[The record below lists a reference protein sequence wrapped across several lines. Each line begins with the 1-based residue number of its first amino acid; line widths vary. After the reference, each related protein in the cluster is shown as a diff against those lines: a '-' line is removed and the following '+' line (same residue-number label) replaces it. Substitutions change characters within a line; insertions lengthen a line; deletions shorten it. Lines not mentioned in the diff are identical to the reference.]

1 MATPPIPTDSK
12 TTPAKPRASR
22 AADGRGGSTGL
33 PVTDGAKALS
43 STGRAVDEPVSS
55 APSSGLSL
63 TDFLDLATLQ
73 DVQDSFTA
81 VTRLDT
87 SVLDAAGQPLTLPT
101 DAVSRAASD
110 SVLDQLITP
119 EVEATDGRLTAPI
132 VVEGR
137 TLGSI
142 RVQSRALEAG
152 ELDREAEARFASVL
166 TRLGLDE
173 EARAE
178 LSAAASAVYGAKT
191 AASAQLLVL
200 IANAIARLCYQQHT
214 AEQRLDEL
222 SVLYKLSTI
231 LSTRGNLQAV
241 LDTAARSAAEVMKV
255 RATSIRLLEGRPPDQ
270 QLKLAASFGL
280 SQGYRDKGD
289 VMLAQS
295 KLAQRALRGEM
306 VYVGDMQHDDRVVF
320 PQAAAEEGLA
330 SFVAAGMV
338 ANDQPIGTVQLF
350 TEEPRVF
357 TRSEQDL
364 LRAIAQL
371 LATAIENARLDAQRA
386 ASRDMV
392 RQLHLAADVQRRMLP
407 SRMPNLPGVEV
418 AARYVPSLDL
428 GGDFYDFIR
437 LDYSLGLAIGDVV
450 GKGVAASL
458 LMASTRAAL
467 RAYAQDLYDLD
478 EVISRVNTALCRDT
492 RDNEFATLWYGTLD
506 PLTMR
511 LTYCNAGHEPPLL
524 LRPGEPDPI
533 PLDLGGMIVGVDPN
547 TEYEKGIWDFEPG
560 DLLLLYTDG
569 LGDAMNGDDQ
579 RFGRDRID
587 EVLREC
593 ADKSAQDA
601 LNHILWQMRRHTGP
615 RRGTDDTTLVTL
627 RVK

>member
-1 MATPPIPTDSK
+1 MASPPIQAEGQATPVDPVGD
-12 TTPAKPRASR
+12 
-22 AADGRGGSTGL
+22 RGALPEVMATGL
-33 PVTDGAKALS
+33 PVTDGAKAIPNADG
-43 STGRAVDEPVSS
+43 TVDERVSS
-55 APSSGLSL
+55 APAARLSL

-87 SVLDAAGQPLTLPT
+87 SVLDADGLPLTAPT

-110 SVLDQLITP
+110 TVLDQLITP
-119 EVEATDGRLTAPI
+119 EVQATAGRLTAPI
-132 VVEGR
+132 VVDGR

-142 RVQSRALEAG
+142 RVQSRQVETG
-152 ELDREAEARFASVL
+152 ELDPDARARFTASALRLGVEESDLEALNAAAAEA
-166 TRLGLDE
+166 
-173 EARAE
+173 
-178 LSAAASAVYGAKT
+178 YGTKT

-214 AEQRLDEL
+214 AALRLDEL
-222 SVLYKLSTI
+222 SVLYKLSTV

-241 LDTAARSAAEVMKV
+241 LDTAARSAAEVMQV
-255 RATSIRLLEGRPPDQ
+255 RATSIRLLEGKPPDQ
-270 QLKLAASFGL
+270 HLKLAASFGL
-280 SQGYRDKGD
+280 SQTYRDKGD

-320 PQAAAEEGLA
+320 PQAAEEEGLA
-330 SFVAAGMV
+330 SFMAAGMV
-338 ANDQPIGTVQLF
+338 ANGQPIGTVQLF
-350 TEEPRVF
+350 TEAPRVF
-357 TRSEQDL
+357 TNSELDL
-364 LRAIAQL
+364 LRAITQL

-478 EVISRVNTALCRDT
+478 EVIARVNTALCRDT

-511 LTYCNAGHEPPLL
+511 MTYCNAGHEPPLV

-533 PLDLGGMIVGVDPN
+533 PLDLGGMIVGVDPASH
-547 TEYEKGIWDFEPG
+547 YDKGIWDFEPG

-569 LGDAMNGDDQ
+569 LGDAMNADAK

-615 RRGTDDTTLVTL
+615 KRGTDDTTLVTL
-627 RVK
+627 RVE